1 MPNIDAIT
9 IERLPDETPK
19 AYQARVEYVT
29 AGPQRSLDK
38 LRQHYG
44 RTAAYTRQLEQWS
57 SRYDWVECARKFD
70 EQIAFLTTQEAADA
84 YRRDLEDHRK
94 RYGDAGKALYQVAG
108 AVLQR
113 LGKALAQP
121 PTVIEGKD
129 GRTYEIPGVRVTPE
143 LLTTAA
149 RAMTIAADLEAH
161 ALRLGDIL
169 PRLDHDV
176 LDRE

>member
-1 MPNIDAIT
+1 MTSADAIT

-38 LRQHYG
+38 LRQNYG

-94 RYGDAGKALYQVAG
+94 RYGDAGKALYQVA
-108 AVLQR
+108 AQVLKQ
-113 LGKALAQP
+113 LSQVAGQQP
-121 PTVIEGKD
+121 QVIEGKD
-129 GRTYEIPGVRVTPE
+129 GKFYKVSGLELTPAT
-143 LLTTAA
+143 LTTAA

-161 ALRLGDIL
+161 ALRLGEIL
-169 PRLDHDV
+169 PKLDHDV
-176 LDRE
+176 LDHE